1 MEVKMKCSRRVAL
14 IALLISQ
21 ALVLSIVES
30 WIPMPVPVPGVKL
43 GLANIVTLIA
53 IIFLGYREALLVV
66 VLRCVLSSAFT
77 GGPMVLL
84 FSLSGGLL
92 STLVMS
98 FLYGKMQK
106 VLSIT
111 GVSMAGAVFHNI
123 GQVAAAAF
131 VMREPS
137 VFAYLPVLLVSGIV
151 AGFLIGL
158 CGSLLARALGKAG
171 MFSN

>member
-1 MEVKMKCSRRVAL
+1 MKCSRRVAL

-21 ALVLSIVES
+21 ALALSIVES

-43 GLANIVTLIA
+43 GLANIVTLIT
-53 IIFLGYREALLVV
+53 IIFLGYREALLVLI
-66 VLRCVLSSAFT
+66 LRCVLSSSFA

-98 FLYGKMQK
+98 FLYGKMKK
-106 VLSIT
+106 VFSIT
-111 GVSMAGAVFHNI
+111 GISMAGAVFHNI
-123 GQVAAAAF
+123 GQLAAAAF
-131 VMREPS
+131 VMREPA
-137 VFAYLPVLLVSGIV
+137 VFSYLPVLLVSGIV

-158 CGSLLARALGKAG
+158 CGSLLVRTLAKAG
-171 MFSN
+171 IFLN